1 MPYVF
6 PYETLFIWI
15 MGLLIVVLL
24 GLRVVVTLRR
34 RQQGKGAGQPIQEP
48 KEY

>member
-15 MGLLIVVLL
+15 ISLLIVGLL
-24 GLRVVVTLRR
+24 GLRVIVTLRR
-34 RQQGKGAGQPIQEP
+34 RQQE
-48 KEY
+48 KEEETK

>member
-15 MGLLIVVLL
+15 ISLLIVGLL

-34 RQQGKGAGQPIQEP
+34 RQHGKGEEQSIQEP
-48 KEY
+48 